1 MEWIRHFLYYYN
13 LGLHLNFMVNHSRVC
28 FVIKNI
34 YNIEYLHGIR
44 QMKED
49 VVDKNLMNWEQTGLK
64 LGTKLKRDKR
74 IAMVFWN

>member
-1 MEWIRHFLYYYN
+1 M
-13 LGLHLNFMVNHSRVC
+13 
-28 FVIKNI
+28 IKNI
-34 YNIEYLHGIR
+34 YYIEYLHGIR